1 MNPATLEA
9 QRRDS
14 LREANQVRRLRAD
27 LKAAITAG
35 DTALAEAFAH
45 PDDWTQ
51 RMRVAALLRAVPRIG
66 PAKISRALTANR
78 ISPSLTLEHFPKWRQ
93 DQLLAWLQTNCPSVR
108 VYPEGRGE

>member
-1 MNPATLEA
+1 MTTTLEA

-27 LKAAITAG
+27 LKVAIASG
-35 DTALAEAFAH
+35 DTALAEAFAR
-45 PDDWTQ
+45 PEDWIQ
-51 RMRVAALLRAVPRIG
+51 RMRVAVLLRAVPKLG
-66 PAKISRALTANR
+66 ATKIHRALTANR

-108 VYPEGRGE
+108 VYPKGAGE